1 MTVIRNIRESKGLT
15 IQELSEASEI
25 PVKTLYHIETGTKG
39 VIENRA
45 KLLADIFN
53 EPIEKLFFAT
63 YYRARL
69 EWNKFHLLVKQ

>member
-1 MTVIRNIRESKGLT
+1 M
-15 IQELSEASEI
+15 QELSDASEI
-25 PVKTLYHIETGTKG
+25 PLKTLYHIETGTKG

-45 KLLADIFN
+45 KVLADIFN

-69 EWNKFHLLVKQ
+69 D

>member
-1 MTVIRNIRESKGLT
+1 MTVIRNIRESRGLT

-45 KLLADIFN
+45 KVLADIFN

-69 EWNKFHLLVKQ
+69 E